1 MKHITLEVVKRN
13 TKKVTFRIKEQ
24 THRGKEFG
32 GNYEYGGFLASS
44 RILLR
49 SRLCPE
55 ILESGEDAYSH
66 ILYTLGCNG
75 SLDETNINTT
85 PGLFQR
91 IEKAVAEYNEYYNLE
106 RTEEGDVLLNVYEV
120 RVRWG
125 MVFGR
130 RELRRSLLIASKSA
144 EEACTVARKEGYQP
158 LSSRQ
163 MPGLHSAVPG
173 IIFEG
178 HSHEI

>member
-1 MKHITLEVVKRN
+1 MKHITLEVVKRT

-49 SRLCPE
+49 SRAWPA

-66 ILYTLGCNG
+66 ILYTLGCDG
-75 SLDETNINTT
+75 CKDETNITTT

-91 IEKAVAEYNEYYNLE
+91 IEKAVAEYNEYYSLE
-106 RTEEGDVLLNVYEV
+106 RTEEGDVLLNMYEV
-120 RVRWG
+120 RVRRG
-125 MVFGR
+125 TVFG
-130 RELRRSLLIASKSA
+130 SLLVASKSA
-144 EEACTVARKEGYQP
+144 EEACAASREEGYQP

-163 MPGLHSAVPG
+163 MLGLYSVVPG

-178 HSHEI
+178 RLHEI